1 MYYHMFVCGVVLFNM
16 LFFKLLIYVLFYCFG
31 EKKKLI
37 FKIYLYNARKR
48 GYLNKSHLLIY
59 IKGIRDKEKK
69 RCENDAKRR
78 KRRIRNGKMFH

>member
-16 LFFKLLIYVLFYCFG
+16 LFFKLLIYVLFYCVG
-31 EKKKLI
+31 EKKLV
-37 FKIYLYNARKR
+37 FKMYLYNARKR

-69 RCENDAKRR
+69 LCENDAKSR
-78 KRRIRNGKMFH
+78 KRRKRNGKMFH